1 MLDQGAM
8 TQQQTGGNVR
18 TSNPQ
23 TVPVSNLQPQRQSD
37 LQGMGSQVMGTST
50 FLEQSAPASITVNN
64 QQVTQELSDLKTNQ
78 EVSQNSLQSI
88 VAGREVWVSGGIAIL
103 IAVLAYVL
111 VKQIMRERA

>member
-1 MLDQGAM
+1 MLDQGAFS
-8 TQQQTGGNVR
+8 QQTGGSVQ

-23 TVPVSNLQPQRQSD
+23 TVPVSNLQPQQQSG

-50 FLEQSAPASITVNN
+50 FLEQSAPAAITVNN
-64 QQVTQELSDLKTNQ
+64 QQVSQELDDLKTNQ
-78 EVSQNSLQSI
+78 QVNQNSMQSI
-88 VAGREVWVSGGIAIL
+88 VAGREMWVAGGIVIL